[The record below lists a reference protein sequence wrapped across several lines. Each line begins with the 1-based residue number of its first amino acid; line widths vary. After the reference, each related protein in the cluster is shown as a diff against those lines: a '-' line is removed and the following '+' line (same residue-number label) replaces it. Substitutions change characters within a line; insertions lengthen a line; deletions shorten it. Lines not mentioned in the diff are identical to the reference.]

1 MLSTIKLFHQAEP
14 FPQQK
19 IYIHKIYQTFE
30 SINKEEIIYIY
41 KSAKLQRDS
50 RIGREKKASHK
61 SGSKSLFSWHVTY
74 LRPYR
79 KLLFLFLFFSL
90 AFFLLL
96 SKFSCLHFRPTTFL
110 RHTHPYLP
118 PSILPP
124 ENLPFQE
131 AEKQKFRTFLCLFSF
146 LHFFFPVNPVHG
158 YKEFQSTGEKNLMS
172 GSFWALK
179 MEENQ
184 RLLRLFF
191 PPLQPTYHYEISLKG
206 CTHAPRLLRNANCNV
221 QGQADVVCMPQCL
234 SLSVSG
240 AAEKSLLT
248 TSEFAC
254 PVLAYY
260 WKE

>member
-191 PPLQPTYHYEISLKG
+191 PHCNPHITMRYPSRAAHMHLVSLGMQTAMCRDKPMLF
-206 CTHAPRLLRNANCNV
+206 A
-221 QGQADVVCMPQCL
+221 CL
-234 SLSVSG
+234 S
-240 AAEKSLLT
+240 
-248 TSEFAC
+248 AC
-254 PVLAYY
+254 HCPSPGQQRNHC
-260 WKE
+260 